1 MKTQAYIHARPIATT
16 ATNKLGLRTRL
27 PEESIR
33 TFCSITQNPN
43 QRFFFPLLLLL
54 FCFSGFHQTTDT
66 MPWKRIG
73 ALMAWLLLRTATT
86 HINLRRQS
94 IHQIY
99 QSRNNLP
106 LPPSP
111 SLPFCLLLPII
122 RALIH
127 RLVFVAKTA
136 HRRQQTSSHIIII
149 IITSR
154 PTIPR
159 AKARREEEE
168 EEEVERA
175 KAHKDFRNIE
185 EEPTNKSKQKKTAYA
200 WVWCGVLYS
209 ISSAR
214 KKAMEGRKQ
223 RPNAHPLLSSDRFN
237 VCRSGATTCDLKADA
252 GR

>member
-27 PEESIR
+27 PKESIL

-54 FCFSGFHQTTDT
+54 LLLCSFFCFSGFHQTTDT

-73 ALMAWLLLRTATT
+73 ALMAWLLLPAATT

-99 QSRNNLP
+99 QSRNNLQ

-111 SLPFCLLLPII
+111 SPPFCLLLPII

-127 RLVFVAKTA
+127 RLIFVAKAA

-149 IITSR
+149 TRR
-154 PTIPR
+154 PTRPR
-159 AKARREEEE
+159 AKVRREEEE
-168 EEEVERA
+168 EEGRA
-175 KAHKDFRNIE
+175 KVHKDFRNRRRR
-185 EEPTNKSKQKKTAYA
+185 TQKQKQTEKNCLCVGVAWWDVQHFFSKKESNGGKEAATKCSPAY
-200 WVWCGVLYS
+200 L
-209 ISSAR
+209 
-214 KKAMEGRKQ
+214 
-223 RPNAHPLLSSDRFN
+223 F
-237 VCRSGATTCDLKADA
+237 
-252 GR
+252 